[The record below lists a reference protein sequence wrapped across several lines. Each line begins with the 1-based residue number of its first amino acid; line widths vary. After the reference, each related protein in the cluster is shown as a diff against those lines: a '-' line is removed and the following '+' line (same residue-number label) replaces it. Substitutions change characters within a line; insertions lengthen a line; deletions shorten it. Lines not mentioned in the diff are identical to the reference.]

1 MTPVDL
7 ETRTPDFALRI
18 IKLFS
23 ALPKTTEAQV
33 LGKQLLRSGTSVGAH
48 YREAKRAKSNL
59 DFISK
64 IEGALQE
71 LDETCY
77 WLELIEKSGIV
88 SIVTSGGNRAYEDSR
103 YCRKTCQG
111 KGEVK
116 TSGFHPSASSF
127 ILALRKGAGVA

>member
-7 ETRTPDFALRI
+7 ETRTTDFALRV
-18 IKLFS
+18 IKLYS

-33 LGKQLLRSGTSVGAH
+33 LGKQPLRSGTSVGAH
-48 YREAKRAKSNL
+48 YREAKRAKSAL

-77 WLELIEKSGIV
+77 WLELIERSGLMSARRLISLQTEAV
-88 SIVTSGGNRAYEDSR
+88 ELTKILVTVAKRAKE
-103 YCRKTCQG
+103 KT
-111 KGEVK
+111 KK
-116 TSGFHPSASSF
+116 
-127 ILALRKGAGVA
+127 

>member
-1 MTPVDL
+1 MKSEGRRMKSMAPVDL
-7 ETRTPDFALRI
+7 EKRTTDFALRI
-18 IKLFS
+18 VKLFS

-48 YREAKRAKSNL
+48 YREAKRAKSSV

-77 WLELIEKSGIV
+77 WLELVERSGILAARRLEPL
-88 SIVTSGGNRAYEDSR
+88 RAE
-103 YCRKTCQG
+103 
-111 KGEVK
+111 
-116 TSGFHPSASSF
+116 A
-127 ILALRKGAGVA
+127 

>member
-1 MTPVDL
+1 MKESVAPVDL
-7 ETRTPDFALRI
+7 GIRTTDFALRV
-18 IKLFS
+18 IKLYS

-48 YREAKRAKSNL
+48 YREAKRAKSNV

-77 WLELIEKSGIV
+77 WLELVERSGIM
-88 SIVTSGGNRAYEDSR
+88 SPRRLGLLRAEATELIKIFVTVVRRTKE
-103 YCRKTCQG
+103 KM
-111 KGEVK
+111 KK
-116 TSGFHPSASSF
+116 
-127 ILALRKGAGVA
+127 

>member
-1 MTPVDL
+1 MKSMTPVDL
-7 ETRTPDFALRI
+7 ETRTTDFALRI

-23 ALPKTTEAQV
+23 ALPKTTEAQI
-33 LGKQLLRSGTSVGAH
+33 LGKQLLRSGTSIGAH

-77 WLELIEKSGIV
+77 WLELIEKSGIMSARRLASLRAEAV
-88 SIVTSGGNRAYEDSR
+88 ELTKILVTVVKRAKE
-103 YCRKTCQG
+103 K
-111 KGEVK
+111 VK
-116 TSGFHPSASSF
+116 
-127 ILALRKGAGVA
+127 